1 MEKHIIKFKVNG
13 QQLERVTPLKVFA
26 SDTINYI
33 AAEIELGE
41 MWKDTQFTELYAIWY
56 GENENGQHDTLIDAN
71 GCVVI
76 PPEALTRPGTLKMN
90 LCGNIVEDDKLKYR
104 LTSYSVEVLK
114 LKKAKL

>member
-1 MEKHIIKFKVNG
+1 MEKETIKFKVNG
-13 QQLERVTPLKVFA
+13 QDLERITPLKTFA

-33 AAEIELGE
+33 DAQIELGE
-41 MWKDTQFTELYAIWY
+41 MWKDAQFTELYAIWY